1 MKKLDQFV
9 LKSFVGPFLA
19 ILGIVIFILVLQFL
33 WLYIDEL
40 VGKGLEF
47 KVILEFL
54 MWGSCQV
61 LPLAIPL
68 ATLLSSM
75 MTLGD
80 MGEKFELTAIKASGI
95 SLARILVPMTLVG
108 ILITIGAFYI
118 GDRLVPYSINQIYTM
133 RDDIG
138 RTKSEIKI
146 PTGTFYDGIE
156 GYILRVENRDK
167 KTGMMYNIQ
176 VYDHSTDKGN
186 TRITVAD
193 SGIIKMSKSKDYLTF
208 LLYNGTNYQEKN
220 TRKYRDTTLSLQ
232 RIQFYEQEMVIPLEN
247 YAFHHS
253 DSARYGEQVKSMNLA
268 SLQHGHDSLVNLV
281 NLGTEKHVR
290 EFNAQ
295 NGLSYKSQLDTSW
308 REKATAVLAPLE
320 IPASTSL
327 TNRQHYYER
336 AAETARQY
344 ETHLRSQTMESYEYT
359 QLIHRTDVEIW
370 KKYAQALACLLLF
383 FIGAPIGA
391 ILKKGG
397 LGTPAILSLLFF
409 VLYWVIDIT
418 GERLANNGSTTAFM
432 GKFISAFVLAPIGVF
447 LTTKAIQDSSI
458 FNVDGLKRGI
468 RKVKSQIFR
477 MFRKT
482 RIVYMGT
489 PEFSV
494 APLDALRKSGY
505 KIVGVVTVPDKPSG
519 RGLKMNESAVKK
531 YAVANDL
538 PLLQPEKLKDEAF
551 LKDLA
556 AWKADLFVVVGFR
569 MLPEVVWAMPKL
581 GTFNLHAALLPQY
594 RGAAPINWAVINGE
608 NITGVT
614 TFMIDKKIDTGGIIL
629 RSECRVEPT
638 DTAGSLHDK
647 LMVLG
652 SQLVV
657 ETVEGI
663 IQNNVELRVQR
674 SFIQG
679 AELLK
684 PAPKL
689 TRELQHICWDDTTRH
704 IYNLIRGLSPYPG
717 AFTELVP
724 LSEGETLSGALPS
737 VSSFAPRESEQ
748 APFHSACRRF
758 ARTGSRSDAE
768 ERVSPSAEPVSSE
781 KDTPSVAKKEV
792 DAPSGVSFSDAI
804 QLKVF
809 FGEMRYD
816 LPKAAPGTVLSDGK
830 TYFAVATQDGAIAI
844 TDLQLS
850 GKKRMDVKSFLLGF
864 RNPTA
869 WTTTPGT
876 SKAEIAKAAPEED
889 A

>member
-1 MKKLDQFV
+1 MKKLDQFL
-9 LKSFVGPFLA
+9 LKSFVGPFFA
-19 ILGIVIFILVLQFL
+19 ILGIVTFILVMQFL

-95 SLARILVPMTLVG
+95 SLMRVLAPMIVVS
-108 ILITIGAFYI
+108 ILISIGAFYI

-156 GYILRVENRDK
+156 GYILRVDDRDK
-167 KTGMMYNIQ
+167 ATGMMYHIQ
-176 VYDHSTDKGN
+176 VYDHTTGKGN
-186 TRITVAD
+186 TRLTVAD
-193 SGIIKMSKSKDYLTF
+193 SGIIKMSKAKDYLTF
-208 LLYNGTNYQEKN
+208 QLFDGVNYQEEN
-220 TRKYRDTTLSLQ
+220 RRKYRDTSLALQ
-232 RIQFYEQEMVIPLEN
+232 RIQFRSQEMVIPLEN
-247 YAFHHS
+247 YAFQHS
-253 DSARYGEQVKSMNLA
+253 DSARYGEQVRSMNLK
-268 SLQHGHDSLVNLV
+268 SLRHGHDSLTNLV
-281 NLGTEKHVR
+281 DQGTLRHVEEFKRQTYIGHR
-290 EFNAQ
+290 E
-295 NGLSYKSQLDTSW
+295 QLDSSW
-308 REKATAVLAPLE
+308 RSMGSVVMPPPTEAGWRNLPDKKRGLD
-320 IPASTSL
+320 
-327 TNRQHYYER
+327 N
-336 AAETARQY
+336 AANAAKQY
-344 ETHLRSQTMESYEYT
+344 EGIVRGMSIDSYDYTHMIY
-359 QLIHRTDVEIW
+359 RTDVEIW
-370 KKYAQALACLLLF
+370 KKYAQALACFLLF
-383 FIGAPIGA
+383 FIGAPVGA
-391 ILKKGG
+391 LIKKGG
-397 LGTPAILSLLFF
+397 LGTPAIISLLFF

-418 GERLANNGSTTAFM
+418 GERLASNGATTAFI

-447 LTTKAIQDSSI
+447 LTVKASQDASL
-458 FNVDGLKRGI
+458 FNLDLFKSGFR
-468 RKVKSQIFR
+468 RVKSKFFR

-494 APLDALRKSGY
+494 GPLDKLIASGY
-505 KIVGVVTVPDKPSG
+505 KVVGVVTVPDKPSG

-531 YAVANDL
+531 YAVEHEL
-538 PLLQPEKLKDEAF
+538 PVLQPEKLKDEEF
-551 LKDLA
+551 LKALA

-569 MLPEVVWAMPKL
+569 MLPEVVWSMPKL

-629 RSECRVEPT
+629 RSECRVEPA
-638 DTAGSLHDK
+638 DTAGTLHDK
-647 LMVLG
+647 LMELG
-652 SQLVV
+652 SQLVI

-663 IQNNVELRVQR
+663 VQHNVELRVQR

-679 AELLK
+679 SELLK

-689 TRELQHICWDDTTRH
+689 TRELQHIDWDDTSRH
-704 IYNLIRGLSPYPG
+704 VYNLIRGLSPFPC

-724 LSEGETLSGALPS
+724 LSVIPSEAS
-737 VSSFAPRESEQ
+737 VSPGDSLGLQPRNDSL
-748 APFHSACRRF
+748 
-758 ARTGSRSDAE
+758 
-768 ERVSPSAEPVSSE
+768 
-781 KDTPSVAKKEV
+781 
-792 DAPSGVSFSDAI
+792 

-809 FGEMRYD
+809 FGEIRQD
-816 LPKAAPGTVLSDGK
+816 LPHAEPGTVLSDGK
-830 TYFAVATQDGAIAI
+830 TYFAIATQDGAIAI
-844 TDLQLS
+844 TDLQLA
-850 GKKRMDVKSFLLGF
+850 GKKRMDVRSFLLGF
-864 RNPTA
+864 RNPEQYRATK
-869 WTTTPGT
+869 GT
-876 SKAEIAKAAPEED
+876 SKAEIAKAAPKED
-889 A
+889 E